1 MARKTKPDIT
11 MQQAMDA
18 HLDYIRATFS
28 VNTLN
33 DYRVTHRL
41 FLEFLAGEEVL
52 FREADEELVQEF
64 LTTMRETPISR
75 QRGAAAVANPTM
87 GYRKPKTVQ
96 NMRTALCSLWRWGV
110 DRGYVAENIMGDVRR
125 PKVASVPIVPLGNGE
140 LVKLFRACVESRAYH
155 NKPLSTNYRPT
166 AERDR
171 AIVALLTETM
181 LRVSELSDLRQRDVK
196 ISNGGG
202 QVWVE
207 MGKGGKSRRVPFGRE
222 CAKILRDY
230 LVVGKGAAD
239 EPFIQDWTKR
249 GQGMGAKALTTLV
262 RRLGARVGV
271 DAHPHKLRTTGACM
285 AIKNGMNPRTL
296 QILMGH
302 ADIATTMRY
311 VRAAEVDLDAAMME
325 SSPLDNLR
333 G

>member
-96 NMRTALCSLWRWGV
+96 NMHTALCSLWRWGV

-230 LVVGKGAAD
+230 LVVGKGSAVYSGLDQAWTGHGGQGADHAGAAVGGTGGGGCSSAQTAHHGGLHGHQKRD
-239 EPFIQDWTKR
+239 EPAHVADFD
-249 GQGMGAKALTTLV
+249 
-262 RRLGARVGV
+262 GAR
-271 DAHPHKLRTTGACM
+271 
-285 AIKNGMNPRTL
+285 
-296 QILMGH
+296 GH
-302 ADIATTMRY
+302 CHHHALCA
-311 VRAAEVDLDAAMME
+311 
-325 SSPLDNLR
+325 R
-333 G
+333 GRGGFGCGHDGIQPIG